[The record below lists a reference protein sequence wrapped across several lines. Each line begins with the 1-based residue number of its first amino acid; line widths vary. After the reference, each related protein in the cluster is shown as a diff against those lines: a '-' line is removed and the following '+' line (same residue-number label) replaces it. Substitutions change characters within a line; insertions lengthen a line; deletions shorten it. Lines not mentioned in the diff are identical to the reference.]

1 MRTLAFYILLIVGA
15 IAFSSTSIYAQDDQP
30 QAKTKKSKPAKKDN
44 NGSYQNNGN
53 TQDALDATNQDQLK
67 KQMTPEQ
74 EKYLKDMAKIHKEK
88 EKRNNATRKQADKRA
103 AKRLNAA
110 KKKTGAKKKAY
121 VKSKNKPVKRK

>member
-15 IAFSSTSIYAQDDQP
+15 IAFSSNSVYAQDDQP
-30 QAKTKKSKPAKKDN
+30 QAKTKKSKKDN

-53 TQDALDATNQDQLK
+53 NQDALDAQNQDQLK

-74 EKYLKDMAKIHKEK
+74 EKYLKDMAKIQKEK

-103 AKRLNAA
+103 AKRLSAA

-121 VKSKNKPVKRK
+121 VKNKNKSAKKKK